1 MELQVGVKVLLKNK
15 IGEFLFIKRADGRQK
30 GMWDIGG
37 GGRMNPGIPL
47 FENLQREL
55 REELGF
61 EIKKQPKLLFAQDII
76 HDNEKHIVRLTFG
89 SEEVFDISPV
99 LSEEHSEFIWLD
111 KQKALALP
119 GLDPLIKTVL
129 GSL

>member
-30 GMWDIGG
+30 GMWDIG

>member
-1 MELQVGVKVLLKNK
+1 
-15 IGEFLFIKRADGRQK
+15 
-30 GMWDIGG
+30 
-37 GGRMNPGIPL
+37 MNPGTSL

-89 SEEVFDISPV
+89 SEEVFDINSV

-119 GLDPLIKTVL
+119 GLDRLIRIVL